1 MFTYSEWI
9 SVNPLRL
16 RMKDF
21 QIWIKSFRQV
31 FFLCWYDE
39 LNDDDG
45 DDNYKKCFELDILF
59 CLLD

>member
-39 LNDDDG
+39 LNDNDDG
-45 DDNYKKCFELDILF
+45 DDNDNYKKFF
-59 CLLD
+59 